1 MVNDYADTDKTTQ
14 ILSENFE
21 GFSQMFKE
29 QSGEK
34 CTIYMCQ
41 AGGGGSGSLGEYSR
55 CLKAAVVILKGQC
68 NEIFETFY

>member
-41 AGGGGSGSLGEYSR
+41 AGEGGTAEVWESTVG
-55 CLKAAVVILKGQC
+55 V
-68 NEIFETFY
+68 